1 MHKNISSKTP
11 KARLNVD
18 FSNSDCGINQFQ
30 GTDSVRPD
38 PKHTQRSNKIL
49 FEHDPS
55 FFLAYSDCLTSFR
68 DIGLHPSSFFRSNFE
83 ISKKMYT
90 KPNFS
95 PVIRHLFSGATSKS
109 VRKCTKPNFSP
120 VIRHLF
126 SRATSKSVRICGKPN
141 FSPVIR
147 HLFSGATSKRH
158 EKTNLIKLYIIN
170 LLGKEKRQ
178 Q

>member
-1 MHKNISSKTP
+1 MWHQSVSRY
-11 KARLNVD
+11 RL
-18 FSNSDCGINQFQ
+18 C
-30 GTDSVRPD
+30 PAD

-95 PVIRHLFSGATSKS
+95 PITRRLFIGATSKS
-109 VRKCTKPNFSP
+109 VRKCT
-120 VIRHLF
+120 
-126 SRATSKSVRICGKPN
+126 KPN